1 VDYSLLLSG
10 EYKWEAV
17 GGYSKPIPGYE
28 GPESAHRPGSL
39 QSSDQD
45 RGALGAPEVENTPAS
60 TEKDKLMTSINR
72 MPVLFIGHG
81 SPMNAI
87 EDNEYSRTWKDLGK
101 TLPTPKAVLCISAH
115 WETRG
120 TGVTAMA
127 RPRTIHDFYGF
138 PRELNEMQYPAPGSS
153 ELVDLV
159 KKSVKSIEVT
169 EDQEWGFDHGSWSVL
184 CCMYPD
190 ASIPVVQLSL
200 NRDLPEEFH
209 YALGRELEPLREE
222 GILILGSGNMVH
234 NLRLASYEGGSYD
247 WATAFDASL
256 KKWILAGEHEQ
267 VVHYERYGKPAELSV
282 NSAEHYLPLLY
293 VLGASVKDD
302 EVEFYNEQVMMG
314 SISMRSV
321 KLG

>member
-1 VDYSLLLSG
+1 M
-10 EYKWEAV
+10 
-17 GGYSKPIPGYE
+17 
-28 GPESAHRPGSL
+28 
-39 QSSDQD
+39 
-45 RGALGAPEVENTPAS
+45 TPN
-60 TEKDKLMTSINR
+60 NR

-87 EDNEYSRTWKDLGK
+87 EDNEYSRIWMDLGK

-120 TGVTAMA
+120 TWATAMT

-138 PRELNEMQYPAPGSS
+138 PRELNEMQYPAAGSS

-159 KKSVKSIEVT
+159 KKTVKSIQVA
-169 EDQEWGFDHGSWSVL
+169 EDQSWGLDHGAWSVL
-184 CCMYPD
+184 RRMYPD

-200 NRDLPEEFH
+200 NREQPEEFH
-209 YALGRELEPLREE
+209 YAIGKELEPLRDQ

-234 NLRLASYEGGSYD
+234 NLRLASYEGSSYD
-247 WATAFDASL
+247 WAVEFDASL

-267 VVHYERYGKPAELSV
+267 VVHYEKHGKPAELSI

-293 VLGASVKDD
+293 VLGASR
-302 EVEFYNEQVMMG
+302 EGAAVEFYNEQVVMG
-314 SISMRSV
+314 SISMRCV